1 MEEEESEDGRGVLE
15 GSRTEAGSLESL
27 LGVAAWRLLGRDGE
41 VEVVTGDG
49 IWNRSKAGQQRR
61 RKPEIATVG
70 EVAGARASA
79 HQ

>member
-27 LGVAAWRLLGRDGE
+27 LGVAPSR
-41 VEVVTGDG
+41 
-49 IWNRSKAGQQRR
+49 QQRR

-70 EVAGARASA
+70 EVVNRSNGLTGGPSVSR
-79 HQ
+79 QLN